1 MKKTSKILFGT
12 LSLAAVIGGVYS
24 LYKKRVNQAADFE
37 DFEDSE
43 EDEFELEEDLVVDP
57 ENREYVSINI
67 TSESSSD
74 SDESEDADE
83 DEEAPKK
90 ETVESTVETVVL
102 EKTAPEESETST
114 KDKESETDKPQ
125 E

>member
-24 LYKKRVNQAADFE
+24 LYKKRVNQAADFD

-43 EDEFELEEDLVVDP
+43 DDEFEEDLVVDP

-67 TSESSSD
+67 TTESSSD
-74 SDESEDADE
+74 SDESEE
-83 DEEAPKK
+83 KSEEAPKE
-90 ETVESTVETVVL
+90 ETAESTVETVVL
-102 EKTAPEESETST
+102 EEAAPKETEAS
-114 KDKESETDKPQ
+114 KDKESETDKTQ

>member
-67 TSESSSD
+67 TTESSSD

-114 KDKESETDKPQ
+114 CLLYTSPSPRDA
-125 E
+125 

>member
-24 LYKKRVNQAADFE
+24 LYKKRVNQAADVE

-67 TSESSSD
+67 TTESSSD

>member
-43 EDEFELEEDLVVDP
+43 DDELDEDLVVDP
-57 ENREYVSINI
+57 ENREYVTINI
-67 TSESSSD
+67 TTESSSD
-74 SDESEDADE
+74 SDESE

-90 ETVESTVETVVL
+90 ETVENTVETVVL

>member
-43 EDEFELEEDLVVDP
+43 DDELDEDLVVDP

-67 TSESSSD
+67 TTESSSD